1 MKKKW
6 RIMARKKLS
15 KRAKGKKLATEIEAL
30 GERYLKLHKKLQSM
44 LKRKYVRTNEL
55 YEESPEDIERIIRVM
70 AKRFRMGVGLPKT
83 RKGLLTRLRSLTRK
97 SVASIKQQVVAQQRE
112 DYLNALR
119 NMGDNP
125 QLIDSLVQEID
136 RIGWN
141 KFFKSSFYIP
151 ITNVG
156 SPRLARYLSTFG
168 ESPTLT
174 RMREF
179 IEASDKGKEEKEAI
193 GSGGEDEQ

>member
-1 MKKKW
+1 
-6 RIMARKKLS
+6 MARKKLS

-30 GERYLKLHKKLQSM
+30 GERYLKRHMKLQSM

-55 YEESPEDIERIIRVM
+55 YEESPQDIERIIRVM

-83 RKGLLTRLRSLTRK
+83 RKGLMTRLRSLTRK

-112 DYLNALR
+112 DYLNALS
-119 NMGDNP
+119 NMGETP
-125 QLIDSLVQEID
+125 AMIDSLAKELD

-151 ITNVG
+151 ITKID
-156 SPRLARYLSTFG
+156 SPRLQRYISNYG
-168 ESPTLT
+168 ESPMIS
-174 RMREF
+174 RMRDF
-179 IEASDKGKEEKEAI
+179 IEEYDKNKERIDAI
-193 GSGGEDEQ
+193 GNSKDVI

>member
-15 KRAKGKKLATEIEAL
+15 KRVKGKKLATEIEAL
-30 GERYLKLHKKLQSM
+30 GERYLKRHMKLQSM

-55 YEESPEDIERIIRVM
+55 YEESPQDIERIIRVM

-141 KFFKSSFYIP
+141 KFFKIDFHF
-151 ITNVG
+151 
-156 SPRLARYLSTFG
+156 LFMCL
-168 ESPTLT
+168 L
-174 RMREF
+174 
-179 IEASDKGKEEKEAI
+179 
-193 GSGGEDEQ
+193 